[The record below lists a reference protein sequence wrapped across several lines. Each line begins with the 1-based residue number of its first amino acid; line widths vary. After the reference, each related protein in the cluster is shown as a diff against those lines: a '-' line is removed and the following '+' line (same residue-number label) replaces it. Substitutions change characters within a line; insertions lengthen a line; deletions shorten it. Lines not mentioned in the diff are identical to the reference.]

1 MKAIVDVLL
10 LVLGFACLLIG
21 LIGAVLPLPGP
32 PLSLLGILLIHWTKT
47 YEFSS
52 NTLWV
57 LIILTVVITV
67 LDYLIPAL
75 GLKKYGGSKAG
86 MWGSMIGLILGMGLG
101 PLGIFIGAFAGALL
115 GELLVGKTSAQAS
128 KAAWGTFIGFLF
140 GVVLK
145 VALCVA
151 MIWIAVAAVI

>member
-1 MKAIVDVLL
+1 MDILL
-10 LVLGFACLLIG
+10 LILGFTCLIVG

-32 PLSLLGILLIHWTKT
+32 PLSLLGILLIHWTKA
-47 YEFSS
+47 YAFST
-52 NTLWV
+52 NTLWI
-57 LIILTVVITV
+57 LIILTVIITV
-67 LDYLIPAL
+67 LDYLIPVL

-86 MWGSMIGLILGMGLG
+86 MWGSMIGLIIGMGLG
-101 PLGIFIGAFAGALL
+101 PVGIFIGAFAGALF
-115 GELLVGKTSAQAS
+115 GEILVGKTSAQAT

-151 MIWIAVAAVI
+151 MIWIAVVELV

>member
-1 MKAIVDVLL
+1 MDLFLL
-10 LVLGFACLLIG
+10 ILGFTSLLIG

-32 PLSLLGILLIHWTKT
+32 PLSLLGILLIHWTKA

-52 NTLWV
+52 NTLWT
-57 LIILTVVITV
+57 LGILTIMITI

-86 MWGSMIGLILGMGLG
+86 MWGSMLGLIIGMGLG
-101 PLGIFIGAFAGALL
+101 PLGIFIGAFAGALI
-115 GELLVGKTSAQAS
+115 GELLVGKTSSQAS
-128 KAAWGTFIGFLF
+128 KAAWGTFMGFLF

-145 VALCVA
+145 VALCIA
-151 MIWIAVAAVI
+151 MIWIAVAALF